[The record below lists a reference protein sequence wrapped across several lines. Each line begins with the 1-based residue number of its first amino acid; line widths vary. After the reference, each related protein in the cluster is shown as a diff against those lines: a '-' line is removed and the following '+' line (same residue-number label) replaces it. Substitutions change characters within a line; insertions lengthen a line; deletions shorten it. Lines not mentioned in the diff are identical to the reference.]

1 MDLKKHHKPTFDNI
15 SKEKRD
21 RIINVAT
28 KEFALKGFENA
39 NINDIAKKA
48 EISVGSLY
56 KYFDNKQDLFLTIV
70 NHNIA
75 TMDNLLTALSQSDE
89 DILLKVEQILRT
101 IQKYSKENELI
112 IKFYNVMTN
121 ENNPRFAGY
130 FANEMESLT
139 ARIYYMAK
147 RREMSEPT
155 SIRRLPHIFSTICL
169 CLFSFRMPATIIRN
183 ALRYMPATVSLKR
196 TILLSSSA

>member
-15 SKEKRD
+15 SKEKRE

-48 EISVGSLY
+48 QISVGSLY

-70 NHNIA
+70 NYNIA

-101 IQKYSKENELI
+101 IQRYSKENELI

-121 ENNPRFAGY
+121 ESNPRFAGY
-130 FANEMESLT
+130 FANEQPT
-139 ARIYYMAK
+139 QPNIRARPNSK
-147 RREMSEPT
+147 LL
-155 SIRRLPHIFSTICL
+155 RRLTFSINASTAGA
-169 CLFSFRMPATIIRN
+169 PA
-183 ALRYMPATVSLKR
+183 LKQKPR
-196 TILLSSSA
+196 

>member
-89 DILLKVEQILRT
+89 DILLKVEQIFAPYRS
-101 IQKYSKENELI
+101 IQRK
-112 IKFYNVMTN
+112 
-121 ENNPRFAGY
+121 
-130 FANEMESLT
+130 
-139 ARIYYMAK
+139 
-147 RREMSEPT
+147 MS
-155 SIRRLPHIFSTICL
+155 
-169 CLFSFRMPATIIRN
+169 
-183 ALRYMPATVSLKR
+183 
-196 TILLSSSA
+196 LSSSSTML